1 MASDLCAKGPETFH
15 ASVKEFLKMAKS
27 KKDLPTESQGL
38 IMEILNNGFKMK
50 VFAFLILCVL
60 VFGVFSNA
68 LKNKFTTWDDIS
80 VYTDSLIRT
89 PSWENAKKIF
99 TFHRGSTYQPV
110 RRISFMLDYFFCKR
124 NPFCYHF
131 FNVLYYFFTVYFLF
145 LFTEK
150 LLYFLSSWDQGKRHL
165 IALFSTIIFAVHPVH
180 VEAVAWISAR
190 KEVLLGWFF
199 FASLYFYLRGRE
211 GGKNSFRMFF
221 LAFLFFVLSV
231 LSKPSAVVM
240 PAVLLLFEVC
250 YRPKE
255 VKKLLAF
262 IVPSVIVAGIAVF
275 ILMTVMKQAGGI
287 KPYRGGTF
295 WTNFLVA
302 FFIFINY
309 MKLCAA
315 TINFSA
321 AYTIWLPSNP
331 MSIWTFLAVAFNLFI
346 LWIGIR
352 SYKRSPVITFVIL
365 WFYLQLL
372 PYSNIIPIST
382 ILADRYA
389 LLASFSYTLLVGVA
403 FTWFMYLRHEK
414 FTKEFFKV
422 LGLAIFI
429 LLTAGYSYITIKQN
443 RVWHDTRTLWMDAY
457 EKYPHAPASQHG
469 AALVFMKMGAYETA
483 RNILKETIQI
493 QPYDYLAHNNL
504 GICYFRLKDYKNALK
519 EYKEALYYDPNNV
532 KAKINLAMLYTAMEQ
547 YEKAEKVYQE
557 LLRLNPRNSNWHFR
571 AAYNYN
577 QWGHYEK
584 AIEELKKSIKLTPH
598 VLNPYEVMA
607 MIYYEKL
614 HQRRKAIVILETGLK
629 NAPNSPIRNRV
640 EKRLKE
646 IKKVVSGE

>member
-1 MASDLCAKGPETFH
+1 MGKNK
-15 ASVKEFLKMAKS
+15 KE
-27 KKDLPTESQGL
+27 PNTESSGL
-38 IMEILNNGFKMK
+38 IMEILNDRFKMRIFTFFILGII
-50 VFAFLILCVL
+50 VFA
-60 VFGVFSNA
+60 VFSNTF
-68 LKNKFTTWDDIS
+68 KNKFTTWDDIS
-80 VYTDSLIRT
+80 VYTDNLIRT
-89 PSWENAKKIF
+89 PSWENTKKIF

-110 RRISFMLDYFFCKR
+110 RRISFMLDYLFCKR

-145 LFTEK
+145 LFSEK
-150 LLYFLSSWDQGKRHL
+150 LLYFISSWNQEKRHI
-165 IALFSTIIFAVHPVH
+165 IALLSTILFAVHPVH
-180 VEAVAWISAR
+180 VESVAWISAR

-211 GGKNSFRMFF
+211 GESNTLRMYLLSFF
-221 LAFLFFVLSV
+221 FFVLAV
-231 LSKPSAVVM
+231 LSKPTAVVL
-240 PAVLLLFEVC
+240 PAVLLLFEIC

-255 VKKLLAF
+255 IKKLLAF
-262 IVPSVIVAGIAVF
+262 IIPPIIIAGIAVF

-309 MKLCAA
+309 MKLCVA

-331 MSIWTFLAVAFNLFI
+331 YSFWTFLAVAFNLFI
-346 LWIGIR
+346 LWIGVKN
-352 SYKRSPVITFVIL
+352 YKKYPLVTFIVF

-389 LLASFSYTLLVGVA
+389 LLASFSYTLLLGVI
-403 FTWFMYLRHEK
+403 FTWFMFLRHEK

-422 LGLAIFI
+422 LSLAIFI
-429 LLTAGYSYITIKQN
+429 LLTTGYSYITIKQN

-457 EKYPHAPASQHG
+457 EKYPHAPAAQHG
-469 AALVFMKMGAYETA
+469 AALVFMKLGAYETA

-504 GICYFRLKDYKNALK
+504 GICYFHLKDYENALK

-532 KAKINLAMLYTAMEQ
+532 KAKINLAMLYTAMKQ
-547 YEKAEKVYQE
+547 YDKAEKVYKE
-557 LLRLNPRNSNWHFR
+557 LLKLNPRNSNWHFR

-577 QWGHYEK
+577 QWGRYDK

-598 VLNPYEVMA
+598 ILNPYEVMA

-614 HQRRKAIVILETGLK
+614 NQPRKAIEVLEIGLK
-629 NAPNSPIRNRV
+629 NAPNSPIRKRV
-640 EKRLKE
+640 EKRLNE
-646 IKKVVSGE
+646 LKKVVSGG

>member
-1 MASDLCAKGPETFH
+1 MGKNK
-15 ASVKEFLKMAKS
+15 KE
-27 KKDLPTESQGL
+27 PNTESSGL
-38 IMEILNNGFKMK
+38 IMEILNDRFKMRIFTFFILGII
-50 VFAFLILCVL
+50 VFA
-60 VFGVFSNA
+60 VFSNTF
-68 LKNKFTTWDDIS
+68 KNKFTTWDDIS
-80 VYTDSLIRT
+80 VYTDNLIRT
-89 PSWENAKKIF
+89 PSWENTKKIF

-110 RRISFMLDYFFCKR
+110 RRISFMLDYLFCKR

-145 LFTEK
+145 LFSEK
-150 LLYFLSSWDQGKRHL
+150 LLYFISSWNQEKRHI
-165 IALFSTIIFAVHPVH
+165 IALLSTILFAVHPVH
-180 VEAVAWISAR
+180 VESVAWISAR

-211 GGKNSFRMFF
+211 GESNTLRMYLLSFF
-221 LAFLFFVLSV
+221 FFVLAV
-231 LSKPSAVVM
+231 LSKPTAVVL
-240 PAVLLLFEVC
+240 PAVLLLFEIC

-255 VKKLLAF
+255 IKKLLAF
-262 IVPSVIVAGIAVF
+262 IIPPIIIAGIAVF

-309 MKLCAA
+309 MKLCVA

-331 MSIWTFLAVAFNLFI
+331 YSFWTFLAVAFNLFI
-346 LWIGIR
+346 LWIGVKN
-352 SYKRSPVITFVIL
+352 YKKYPLVTFIVF

-389 LLASFSYTLLVGVA
+389 FLASFSYTLLLGVI
-403 FTWFMYLRHEK
+403 FTWFMFLRHEK

-422 LGLAIFI
+422 LSLAIFI
-429 LLTAGYSYITIKQN
+429 LLTTGYSYITIKQN

-457 EKYPHAPASQHG
+457 EKYPHAPAAQHG
-469 AALVFMKMGAYETA
+469 AALVFMKLGAYETA

-504 GICYFRLKDYKNALK
+504 GICYFHLKDYENALK

-532 KAKINLAMLYTAMEQ
+532 KAKINLAMLYTAMKQ
-547 YEKAEKVYQE
+547 YDKAEKVYKE
-557 LLRLNPRNSNWHFR
+557 LLKLNPRNSNWHFR

-577 QWGHYEK
+577 QWGRYDK

-598 VLNPYEVMA
+598 ILNPYEVMA

-614 HQRRKAIVILETGLK
+614 NQPRKAIEVLEIGLK
-629 NAPNSPIRNRV
+629 NAPNSPIRKRV
-640 EKRLKE
+640 EKRLNE
-646 IKKVVSGE
+646 LKKVVSGG

>member
-1 MASDLCAKGPETFH
+1 MGKNK
-15 ASVKEFLKMAKS
+15 KE
-27 KKDLPTESQGL
+27 PNTESSGL
-38 IMEILNNGFKMK
+38 IMEILNDRFKMRIFTFFILGII
-50 VFAFLILCVL
+50 VFA
-60 VFGVFSNA
+60 VFSNTF
-68 LKNKFTTWDDIS
+68 KNKFTTWDDIS
-80 VYTDSLIRT
+80 VYTDNLIRT
-89 PSWENAKKIF
+89 PSWENTKKIF

-110 RRISFMLDYFFCKR
+110 RRISFMLDYLFCKR

-145 LFTEK
+145 LFSEK
-150 LLYFLSSWDQGKRHL
+150 LLYFISSWNQEKRHI
-165 IALFSTIIFAVHPVH
+165 IALLSTILFAVHPVH
-180 VEAVAWISAR
+180 VESVAWISAR
-190 KEVLLGWFF
+190 KEVLLGWFL

-211 GGKNSFRMFF
+211 GESNTLRMYLLSFF
-221 LAFLFFVLSV
+221 FFVLAV
-231 LSKPSAVVM
+231 LSKPTAVVL
-240 PAVLLLFEVC
+240 PAVLLLFEIC

-255 VKKLLAF
+255 IKKLLAF
-262 IVPSVIVAGIAVF
+262 IIPPIIIAGIAVF

-309 MKLCAA
+309 MKLCVA

-331 MSIWTFLAVAFNLFI
+331 YSFWTFLAVTFNLFI
-346 LWIGIR
+346 LWIGVKN
-352 SYKRSPVITFVIL
+352 YKKYPLVTFIVF

-389 LLASFSYTLLVGVA
+389 FLASFSYTLLLGVI
-403 FTWFMYLRHEK
+403 FTWFMFLRHEK

-422 LGLAIFI
+422 LSLAIFI
-429 LLTAGYSYITIKQN
+429 LLTTGYSYITIKQN

-457 EKYPHAPASQHG
+457 EKYPHAPAAQHG
-469 AALVFMKMGAYETA
+469 AALVFMKLGAYETA

-504 GICYFRLKDYKNALK
+504 GICYFHLKDYENALK
-519 EYKEALYYDPNNV
+519 ECKEALYYDPNNV
-532 KAKINLAMLYTAMEQ
+532 KAKINLAMLYTAMKQ
-547 YEKAEKVYQE
+547 YDKAEKVYKE
-557 LLRLNPRNSNWHFR
+557 LLKLNPRNSNWHFR

-577 QWGHYEK
+577 QWGRYDK

-598 VLNPYEVMA
+598 ILNPYEVMA

-614 HQRRKAIVILETGLK
+614 NQPRKAIEVLEIGLK
-629 NAPNSPIRNRV
+629 NAPHSPAKERV

-646 IKKVVSGE
+646 LKEVVSGG